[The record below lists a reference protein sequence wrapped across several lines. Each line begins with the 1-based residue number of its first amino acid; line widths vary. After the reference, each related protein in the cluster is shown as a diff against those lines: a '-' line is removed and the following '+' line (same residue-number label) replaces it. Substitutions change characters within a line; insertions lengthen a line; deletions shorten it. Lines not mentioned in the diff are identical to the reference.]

1 MRVGMKHIL
10 HQLRPFDFILV
21 GMTLFLSFV
30 PAIITYASGQ
40 YQQEEP
46 YLIASIRINGEVV
59 EEFKLSKST
68 PHKEVTYYPNPG
80 QYNIIEVDGERIRD
94 KEDNS
99 PDQIAVN
106 TGWISKSGE
115 IAVCLPHNL
124 IIEIRTPED
133 QENDDEEEL
142 ILPI

>member
-1 MRVGMKHIL
+1 MRIGMKHIL
-10 HQLRPFDFILV
+10 RQLKPFDFILV
-21 GMTLFLSFV
+21 GITLLLSFV
-30 PAIITYASGQ
+30 PAIVTYVGSQ
-40 YQQEEP
+40 NQPEEP

-59 EEFKLSKST
+59 EEFKLSKSS

-106 TGWISKSGE
+106 TGWISKPGE

-124 IIEIRTPED
+124 IIEIRIPDD
-133 QENDDEEEL
+133 QEGEEEDEL

>member
-1 MRVGMKHIL
+1 MKYIL
-10 HQLRPFDFILV
+10 RQLKPFDFILV
-21 GMTLFLSFV
+21 GMTLLLSFM
-30 PAIITYASGQ
+30 PAIITYVGSQ
-40 YQQEEP
+40 NQVDEP

-80 QYNIIEVDGERIRD
+80 QYNIIEVDGARIRD

-133 QENDDEEEL
+133 QENEEEDEL